1 MSRVEGRTAIGMRV
15 RMRAHTPPD
24 GSPPYPVFDIE
35 EPA

>member
-1 MSRVEGRTAIGMRV
+1 V